1 MKKLFL
7 AGLLLVSSAAQA
19 VTYYSVPGAPDP
31 GPANNESV
39 IEDFEGMGAATFFGS
54 YSIQTGNLPGL
65 AAAPAGVTN
74 NYFSVPDAG
83 GASSNGT
90 ATIYFTDY
98 LLANR
103 PFRSLS
109 FYWGSVDDYNKLEV
123 LDAEGN
129 VLRTL
134 FGNDINNP
142 ADGNQTEPFSNQRVY
157 LRFANDEFA
166 SKLRLTSA
174 GRAFE
179 IDDIAGSAVPEPAT
193 WAMLL
198 AGFGLVGF
206 AARRRRVVSTVT
218 S

>member
-1 MKKLFL
+1 MKTALL

-19 VTYYSVPGAPDP
+19 VTYYSLPGAPDQ
-31 GPANNESV
+31 GPAPRETI
-39 IEDFEGMGAATFFGS
+39 IEDFEGTPVVSFFGS
-54 YSIQTGNLPGL
+54 YSIQSGNFPGL
-65 AAAPAGVTN
+65 AAPPAGVVN
-74 NYFSVPDAG
+74 NYLSVPDAQG
-83 GASSNGT
+83 GSSSDT

-109 FYWGSVDDYNKLEV
+109 FYWGSIDSYNKLEV
-123 LDAEGN
+123 LDVDGN
-129 VLRTL
+129 VLQTL

-142 ADGNQTEPFSNQRVY
+142 ADGNQTAPFSNQRVF
-157 LRFANDEFA
+157 LRFADGELA
-166 SKLRLTSA
+166 SKLRLTST

-206 AARRRRVVSTVT
+206 AARRRRFVSTAT